1 MKQLLLLL
9 FLIQF
14 INCNNDDIDS
24 TSSSS
29 TTTSY
34 DSLISS
40 QCKARCLSLYPWKL
54 PNNTIDRRNRDMQSS
69 SYNSRRY
76 QRVCLKLLF
85 LIRLR
90 NRLSLIF
97 NYLFFSITITYHLNL
112 MAIIIIMLNGIK

>member
-1 MKQLLLLL
+1 MKYLLFSL

-24 TSSSS
+24 TSST

-54 PNNTIDRRNRDMQSS
+54 PNNTIDRRNRDMQST
-69 SYNSRRY
+69 SYNRRY
-76 QRVCLKLLF
+76 QRVCLSLF
-85 LIRLR
+85 I
-90 NRLSLIF
+90 
-97 NYLFFSITITYHLNL
+97 
-112 MAIIIIMLNGIK
+112 

>member
-1 MKQLLLLL
+1 MKLKYIIFTL

-14 INCNNDDIDS
+14 INCDDIDS
-24 TSSSS
+24 ASST

-69 SYNSRRY
+69 HNRRY
-76 QRVCLKLLF
+76 QRVCLSFLF
-85 LIRLR
+85 VNI
-90 NRLSLIF
+90 
-97 NYLFFSITITYHLNL
+97 
-112 MAIIIIMLNGIK
+112 